1 MKGTLEEAF
10 RRHVEELFPDFLSG
24 KRFLLAFSG
33 GLDSVVLGN
42 LMKVSGISFDAAH
55 CNFHLRGDESL
66 RDERFAAGQAVRWGV
81 KLLKADFDTAGYA
94 RRKKISIEMAAREL
108 RYGWFAEAVEKGKY
122 AGVVTA
128 HHGDDQV
135 ETVLLNLTRGTSLD
149 GLLGMAPRSGP
160 VLRPLLPFSR
170 EELAQY
176 ARQAGLEWM
185 EDSTNALTD
194 YTRNKLRH
202 QVLPVLKEIN
212 PSLVGS
218 LYENTGYLRG
228 VARFY
233 GRMAEEKIRMIRVRE
248 PGRDKISLSGLSA
261 LGEDMPVLL
270 YEILRPYGLESRT
283 GDVARS
289 IVEGQSGAEFFS
301 EGFRMLRDRDFLI
314 VEPVGGSPAEEIFTI
329 PQGVDKIDHPVEMT
343 FRMVENTDDVRFEDD
358 SAVAYFDADLLGFP
372 LELRLVRPGDAFCPI
387 GMGGQRKKVSKFLKD
402 EKVSVFD
409 KQRVW
414 LLCTPD
420 GRIAWVVG
428 RRASEEFR
436 VTGDTCRVLVCR
448 VER

>member
-1 MKGTLEEAF
+1 
-10 RRHVEELFPDFLSG
+10 
-24 KRFLLAFSG
+24 
-33 GLDSVVLGN
+33 
-42 LMKVSGISFDAAH
+42 
-55 CNFHLRGDESL
+55 
-66 RDERFAAGQAVRWGV
+66 
-81 KLLKADFDTAGYA
+81 
-94 RRKKISIEMAAREL
+94 
-108 RYGWFAEAVEKGKY
+108 
-122 AGVVTA
+122 
-128 HHGDDQV
+128 
-135 ETVLLNLTRGTSLD
+135 
-149 GLLGMAPRSGP
+149 
-160 VLRPLLPFSR
+160 
-170 EELAQY
+170 
-176 ARQAGLEWM
+176 
-185 EDSTNALTD
+185 
-194 YTRNKLRH
+194 
-202 QVLPVLKEIN
+202 
-212 PSLVGS
+212 
-218 LYENTGYLRG
+218 
-228 VARFY
+228 
-233 GRMAEEKIRMIRVRE
+233 
-248 PGRDKISLSGLSA
+248 
-261 LGEDMPVLL
+261 MPVLL

>member
-10 RRHVEELFPDFLSG
+10 CGHVKEVFPEFFSG
-24 KRFLLAFSG
+24 EKFLLAFSG
-33 GLDSVVLGN
+33 GLDSVVLGS
-42 LMKVSGISFDAAH
+42 LMKASGIPFDAAH
-55 CNFHLRGDESL
+55 CNFHLRGEESL
-66 RDERFAAGQAVRWGV
+66 RDERFAAGQAERWGME
-81 KLLKADFDTAGYA
+81 LLKTDFDTVGYA
-94 RRKKISIEMAAREL
+94 REKKISVEMAAREL
-108 RYGWFAEAVEKGKY
+108 RYGWFAEVVEKGKY
-122 AGVVTA
+122 AGVLTA

-149 GLLGMAPRSGP
+149 GLLGMAPRSGML
-160 VLRPLLPFSR
+160 LRPLLPFSR

-176 ARQAGLEWM
+176 ARQAGLDWV
-185 EDSTNALTD
+185 EDSTNAETD

-228 VARFY
+228 VARLY
-233 GRMAEEKIRMIRVRE
+233 NRMAEEKIGMIRVQE
-248 PGRDKISLSGLSA
+248 PVRDKISLSGLSA

-283 GDVARS
+283 GDVVRS
-289 IVEGQSGAEFFS
+289 IAKGQSGAEFLS
-301 EGFRMLRDRDFLI
+301 ERFRMLRDRGFLLI
-314 VEPVGGSPAEEIFTI
+314 EPIGDPLPEEVFKI
-329 PQGVDKIDHPVEMT
+329 PQGVEKIDHPVGMT
-343 FRMVENTDDVRFEDD
+343 FRMLENTGDVRFEDD
-358 SAVAYFDADLLGFP
+358 SAVAYFDADALAFP
-372 LELRLVRPGDAFCPI
+372 LELRPVRPGDAFCPV
-387 GMGGQRKKVSKFLKD
+387 GMDGRSKKVSKLLKD
-402 EKVSVFD
+402 EKVPVFD
-409 KQRVW
+409 KQRIW
-414 LLCTPD
+414 LLCAPD

-436 VTGDTCRVLVCR
+436 VTGDTRRMLVCR